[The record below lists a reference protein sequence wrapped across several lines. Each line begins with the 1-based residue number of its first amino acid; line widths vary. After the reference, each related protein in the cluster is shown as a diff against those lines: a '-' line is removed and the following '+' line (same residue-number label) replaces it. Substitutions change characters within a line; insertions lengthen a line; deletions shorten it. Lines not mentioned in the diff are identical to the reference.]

1 MIIDAHHHLW
11 DPSDRPYP
19 WMDDSVAP
27 LRRRFDTLDLRAL
40 TRAAGIDRTIVVQ
53 AAHDPGETEWL
64 LTQPSPVVGVV
75 GWVDLTAPDVA
86 DRLAALVDGARPG
99 GARPG
104 GAGPGGAG
112 SDSAGPR
119 GADPGPR
126 LVGIRHQAH
135 DEPDPGWLA
144 RPEVV
149 RGVRAVAAAGLAFD
163 LLVRAREHAAALAL
177 VDAVPEGR
185 FVLDHAGK
193 PAIADEP
200 RTTRPRAGEPRAAE
214 LRAAAAHPDRGPG
227 DPGPADAWRS
237 RMRDLAARPNVVV
250 KASGLLTEAGPD
262 WRERPVHRY
271 LRETVE
277 HFGPDRTMWGSDW
290 PVSTLVADH
299 ATVLATTQAA
309 LADLSPTERD
319 TVFAGTATRTYL
331 VEHPSQT

>member
-11 DPSDRPYP
+11 DPSDRQYP

-27 LRRRFDTLDLRAL
+27 LRRRFDTDDLRAVK
-40 TRAAGIDRTIVVQ
+40 RAAGISRTIVVQ

-64 LTQPSPVVGVV
+64 LAQPAPVAGVV

-99 GARPG
+99 RA
-104 GAGPGGAG
+104 
-112 SDSAGPR
+112 DTR
-119 GADPGPR
+119 GAVPGPR

-149 RGVRAVAAAGLAFD
+149 RGVRAVAVAGLAFD
-163 LLVRAREHAAALAL
+163 LLIRAREHAAALAL

-193 PAIADEP
+193 PAIAEEP
-200 RTTRPRAGEPRAAE
+200 RTTDPRTTDEPRAADD
-214 LRAAAAHPDRGPG
+214 HPDRGPAE
-227 DPGPADAWRS
+227 PWRS

-319 TVFAGTATRTYL
+319 AVFAGTATRTYL

>member
-1 MIIDAHHHLW
+1 MIDAHHHLW

-27 LRRRFDTLDLRAL
+27 LRRRFDTDDLSAL

-99 GARPG
+99 GVGPG
-104 GAGPGGAG
+104 GAGPGA
-112 SDSAGPR
+112 R
-119 GADPGPR
+119 GADSGPR

-163 LLVRAREHAAALAL
+163 LLVRAREQAAALAL

-200 RTTRPRAGEPRAAE
+200 RTTRPRAGEPCAAE
-214 LRAAAAHPDRGPG
+214 LRAASAHPDRGPG

-271 LRETVE
+271 IRETVE

-299 ATVLATTQAA
+299 AAVLATTQAA
-309 LADLSPTERD
+309 LDDLSPTERD

>member
-27 LRRRFDTLDLRAL
+27 LRRRFDTDDLRAL
-40 TRAAGIDRTIVVQ
+40 TRAAGIERTIVVQ

-64 LTQPSPVVGVV
+64 LTQPAPVAGVV

-86 DRLAALVDGARPG
+86 DRLATLTE
-99 GARPG
+99 
-104 GAGPGGAG
+104 GAG

-163 LLVRAREHAAALAL
+163 LLVRSREHAAALAL
-177 VDAVPEGR
+177 VDAVPDGR

-271 LRETVE
+271 IRETVE

-299 ATVLATTQAA
+299 ATVLATTEAA

>member
-11 DPSDRPYP
+11 DPSDRQYP

-27 LRRRFDTLDLRAL
+27 LRRRFDTDDLRTI

-64 LTQPSPVVGVV
+64 LTQPAPVAGVV

-86 DRLAALVDGARPG
+86 DRLAALTE
-99 GARPG
+99 
-104 GAGPGGAG
+104 GAG

-119 GADPGPR
+119 GAAPGPR

-163 LLVRAREHAAALAL
+163 LLVRAREHTAALAL

-200 RTTRPRAGEPRAAE
+200 RAADPRAAE
-214 LRAAAAHPDRGPG
+214 RRADDDHP

-277 HFGPDRTMWGSDW
+277 HFGPDRAMWGSDW

-299 ATVLATTQAA
+299 TTVLATTQAA

-319 TVFAGTATRTYL
+319 AVFAGTAARTYL
-331 VEHPSQT
+331 VERPSQT